1 MRKHTSHRGV
11 NTGKSA
17 ALHNTVMVYQWAQ
30 WAGPS
35 QDMAVYLGQTLQLY
49 RQLVQSDVAAA
60 QAADAVDPSLG
71 ILALPSTVAQE
82 EAAAQRGRAY
92 LRANSQK
99 AEAQQHRT
107 AKARHAGWTWA
118 KKNQLLRQA
127 AAQEATPATDLQ
139 DPSPSASHEASSPVA
154 SSPADPSAAAP
165 ANPSPQAGP
174 SHEPSSQAAQ
184 NEPPTAPAP
193 QNEPPTAPAP
203 QNEPPTAPAIPPASR
218 FHSLYATQLLTR
230 NLELLQEMPPG
241 PEREAFRQAIL
252 QRCHRMR
259 ALLLQAQSQ
268 DSPSTASSSTAPHP

>member
-1 MRKHTSHRGV
+1 
-11 NTGKSA
+11 
-17 ALHNTVMVYQWAQ
+17 
-30 WAGPS
+30 
-35 QDMAVYLGQTLQLY
+35 MADT
-49 RQLVQSDVAAA
+49 
-60 QAADAVDPSLG
+60 DPVG
-71 ILALPSTVAQE
+71 CPI
-82 EAAAQRGRAY
+82 R
-92 LRANSQK
+92 
-99 AEAQQHRT
+99 EAQQHRT

-174 SHEPSSQAAQ
+174 SHEPSSQAASSQ
-184 NEPPTAPAP
+184 APAP
-193 QNEPPTAPAP
+193 QNEPS
-203 QNEPPTAPAIPPASR
+203 TAPAIPPASR